1 MADSSSPDY
10 EHSIVVDDVVKTYGS
25 FRALDGINFEV
36 EPGEIVGFL
45 GPNGAGKTT
54 TMKIL
59 TSFMAATEGEAS
71 VAGIDVHENPEAVR
85 RRTGYLP
92 ENVPLYEEMLV
103 YDYLNFIAEVRGVER
118 KRRPQRIKRVVELTG
133 LEDVVHR
140 EIFELSKG
148 YRQRVGLAQ
157 ALIHEP
163 EVIILDE
170 PTTGLDP
177 NQIVEIRDVITGIG
191 EEKTIILS
199 THILQEV
206 SAVCDRVI
214 IINEGEIVADDT
226 LEGLEEAVAESEPG
240 LRVSF
245 KPDAPSEEIVSLLEG
260 LPGVHSVAA
269 EPGRRKEHIYRID
282 TDDEDEVRSALLKE
296 EAEND
301 HGLRGLVRAEP
312 TLEDVFRVFTEG
324 ATEES
329 RRAS

>member
-1 MADSSSPDY
+1 MAASDKDASESG
-10 EHSIVVDDVVKTYGS
+10 IVVDDVVKTYGD
-25 FRALDGINFEV
+25 FRALDDVSFEV

-59 TSFMAATEGEAS
+59 TSYMAATEGTAS
-71 VAGIDVHENPEAVR
+71 VDGYDVHEHPEEVR

-92 ENVPLYEEMLV
+92 ENVPLYEDMIT
-103 YDYLNFIAEVRGVER
+103 YDYLDFVAEVRGVGR
-118 KRRPQRIKRVVELTG
+118 NDRPRQIDRVVELAG
-133 LEDVVHR
+133 LEAVIHR
-140 EIFELSKG
+140 EILELSKG

-157 ALIHEP
+157 SLIHEP

-177 NQIVEIRDVITGIG
+177 NQIVDIRDVITGIG
-191 EEKTIILS
+191 EQKTVILS

-226 LEGLEEAVAESEPG
+226 LEQLEDRVAESEPG
-240 LRVSF
+240 LLVHF
-245 KPDAPSEEIVSLLEG
+245 DADSDREELRSLLKG
-260 LPGVHSVAA
+260 LLGVDDVESGPDRRGEHVFRVA
-269 EPGRRKEHIYRID
+269 
-282 TDDEDEVRSALLKE
+282 TDDENAVRKALFRE
-296 EAEND
+296 EAEHD
-301 HGLRGLVRAEP
+301 HGLTSLSRAQP

-324 ATEES
+324 ATEEA
-329 RRAS
+329 RAS